1 MNLIIDFLDARKQGV
16 VLNGQYS
23 SWASVKA
30 RVPQGSILGP
40 LFFLMF
46 INDLSDNLVLNPN
59 LFADDTSLFSVVQ
72 DITLS
77 ANNLNDDL
85 KKIRKLEFQWK
96 MGFNPDPNKQA
107 QEVIFSRELD
117 KLNHPSLNFNNPVV
131 IQSTNHKHL
140 GMSLDTKLDFQEHLK
155 NKLSKISKT
164 IGLLRKLQ
172 KILTRAPLLTIY
184 KSFIRP
190 HLYYGDI
197 IHDKPYSSSFH

>member
-1 MNLIIDFLDARKQGV
+1 MTSLTTSNRK
-16 VLNGQYS
+16 
-23 SWASVKA
+23 
-30 RVPQGSILGP
+30 
-40 LFFLMF
+40 
-46 INDLSDNLVLNPN
+46 
-59 LFADDTSLFSVVQ
+59 LFADVTSLFSVVQ

-77 ANNLNDDL
+77 AKNLNDDL
-85 KKIRKLEFQWK
+85 KKISKWEFQWK
-96 MGFNPDPNKQA
+96 MSFNPDPNKQA

-164 IGLLRKLQ
+164 IGLLRNLQ

-190 HLYYGDI
+190 HLYFGDI
-197 IHDKPYSSSFH
+197 IYDKPYSSSFH